1 MSPKEKSELK
11 NYVLDALKKG
21 IALEVMSSRPSEDDR
36 PKKGIRKGK
45 GISETVKPKAT
56 GRGNVKGKGR
66 QSSGATMTRSR
77 SASVSLKPSESRN
90 SSLDDGPSPSSSTDL
105 PFKKPKLSP
114 FSEPPTSEPSIFLDQ
129 DGSNLHELN
138 HQIHENNRKRSKTF
152 SLSLPPVRNS
162 KTKPNTLESYRQ
174 GFADNAKNVIVE
186 ILRKNPGVGDIVPKK
201 VGIKEAEKELEREKE
216 DARFS
221 FKAFEDEAGF
231 NNDINSF
238 SRTSNWSNSSFGSSM
253 STSTSN
259 SNFTDGSLSLVDT
272 LPSTSNQ
279 GMGQANQY
287 DPKVEELRLQR
298 FNDAFTNAFGD
309 GLDLPF

>member
-201 VGIKEAEKELEREKE
+201 VGIKEAEKNWREKKRMQGL
-216 DARFS
+216 AL
-221 FKAFEDEAGF
+221 KH
-231 NNDINSF
+231 
-238 SRTSNWSNSSFGSSM
+238 SRM
-253 STSTSN
+253 
-259 SNFTDGSLSLVDT
+259 
-272 LPSTSNQ
+272 
-279 GMGQANQY
+279 
-287 DPKVEELRLQR
+287 K
-298 FNDAFTNAFGD
+298 
-309 GLDLPF
+309 LDLIMISTVSLELLIGQIVRLVLQCQLLLLILISLMDLFLWLILYLLLLIKEWDKQINMILKLRS